1 MFVVLS
7 TVYSNFPKYEIH
19 EKIYEASWNAE
30 KLIQLCESSTDNDI
44 EKMREK

>member
-19 EKIYEASWNAE
+19 EKIYETTWSAE
-30 KLIQLCESSTDNDI
+30 KLIQLCNSASDSDI

>member
-19 EKIYEASWNAE
+19 EEVYESNWDAE
-30 KLIQLCESSTDNDI
+30 ELIKLCETSTNSEIDN
-44 EKMREK
+44 MREK